1 MTKFLNLTVVIPT
14 IGEKKLLKTISC
26 LNNGKIA
33 PKKIIIII
41 YKKNISKIDNKILK
55 FKNVLVIKT
64 KKQGQV
70 YQRYVGFKNAKT
82 KYVMQL
88 DADCLIKISSIIKMI
103 SVMTNK
109 KKISVGPCF
118 VNEENFLPMHQF
130 VHKMSLFNK
139 LKNKILGFPSGL
151 SIMGSISKSAT
162 NFGVDYKFLKKDII
176 EVSWIPGGCMMH
188 HRDNLIQ
195 KNFYPYNGK
204 AYCEDLIH
212 SNLLKKK
219 QIKLYI
225 VNKSFCKTSFPEFPN
240 KLKDLLYF
248 IRSYVYTAKIY
259 NASIFRIL
267 LCVLLYLGRYL
278 KRMLIK

>member
-14 IGEKKLLKTISC
+14 IGEKKLLKTISYF
-26 LNNGKIA
+26 NNEKIA
-33 PKKIIIII
+33 PKKIIIVIHN
-41 YKKNISKIDNKILK
+41 KNFFKIDSKILK
-55 FKNVLVIKT
+55 LKNILVIKT
-64 KKQGQV
+64 KKKGQV
-70 YQRYVGFKNAKT
+70 YQRYIGFKNAKT

-88 DADCLIKISSIIKMI
+88 DADCLIKISSIVKMI
-103 SVMTNK
+103 SIMTNK

-118 VNEENFLPMHQF
+118 VNEENLLPI
-130 VHKMSLFNK
+130 HKFIDKISLFNK

-162 NFGVDYKFLKKDII
+162 NYGVDYKFIKKDMI

-188 HRDNLIQ
+188 SRDNLVK
-195 KNFYPYNGK
+195 KNFYPFNGK

-225 VNKSFCKTSFPEFPN
+225 VNKSYCKTSFPEFPN
-240 KLKDLLYF
+240 KFKELLYF
-248 IRSYVYTAKIY
+248 IRSYLYTAKIY
-259 NASIFRIL
+259 KANIL
-267 LCVLLYLGRYL
+267 RVSFCVILYFGRYF